1 MRFFYAQ
8 SSNNKIVVT
17 APWQTFASYQII
29 DQVVGVIP
37 YAYTDSSGRRSFKET
52 DIKEVNYYP
61 LNSKHFRIEVLFSNT
76 FKPKGGATI
85 QLKAVFSK
93 SQGTQIF
100 SLPYVKLSSV
110 DIGKGSTEP
119 RTLAISRENDLE
131 SPLTTFKVY
140 LDGDY
145 VETESYSSK
154 AFSADISKY
163 DSINRRLE
171 YVGVTSS
178 NITSSQIL
186 QAISNNQGKYLTTS
200 NFTEVYN
207 ENSSYFYVYIEN
219 ASTEFIEFG
228 TKTRARGYD
237 CFDSTASN
245 YEAGTEINNNSCVY
259 TLREPENIVIKT
271 TVRNSLSDVLYIEKN
286 LSSSTF
292 TDATDFSSTSLTV
305 KGVADTS
312 PTTKA
317 LNIEGDFAVL
327 QVGWE
332 NHEASFA
339 LDTYFNSF
347 PTAAI
352 SIRETVTG
360 GGTGTTRSFTF
371 PLLKI
376 ASIGC
381 TDNTALNYDANA
393 EEACANCCIYCEDLK
408 VELQAQWPSSGSVS
422 AITTTND
429 VTDDDNT
436 IVIGNFAPQEFGD
449 EYAYYLSQSPG
460 SYWTVNIYADADVVQ
475 DVNLNSGNQAT
486 LLGSALISDTNDAS
500 SANSVQHLTGPS
512 SNSGLFPGQ
521 LYWLEYVFNNGSGC
535 TWYWYQKFTVPYD
548 GCLDPSATNYN
559 PIPGNTGNGNCEY
572 SDDIT
577 VCTQTVIAS
586 LSQPTLINND
596 QAMTTLTIYGLS
608 SDGEIVDAFGV
619 FAANYSLL
627 DNSQTPPE
635 FLGTFNITSGSTT
648 EENNPFTSNILIP
661 QNTTASVT
669 IVDLGT
675 TCGEVLTLDHPGIV
689 TVPGCTDPFALNY
702 NPNANVDDGKC
713 FYCDEFSITASTI
726 NPTGDCEN
734 SNCDGIINFEVN
746 SPVNF
751 QITVS
756 SNTPPFQQQ
765 LAVNQTA
772 VKNLCSAIYSATAVL
787 YFPSTNNTCEI
798 STQSPITL
806 TVNTSGCGCTDP
818 NATNYDPLA
827 TVNDGSCII
836 EGCTNP
842 LAVNF
847 NSNATVDDGSCFFSA
862 TYEPECIP
870 NSVITTVSPIN
881 YETTLK
887 NIKACVAE
895 EGTRMLFKIKGG
907 IVCDTTEQIKL
918 TLVSY
923 LLNRIGLECL
933 YNCNYTFPYTNNGGE
948 LPTGTETYL
957 ETFINFVRKYCTV
970 CSVADQ
976 RLPTINEQGES
987 NILNFISFENGDN
1000 IDL

>member
-17 APWQTFASYQII
+17 APWQTFASYQIT
-29 DQVVGVIP
+29 DQAVGVIP

-76 FKPKGGATI
+76 FKPQGGATI
-85 QLKAVFSK
+85 QLKAVFAK
-93 SQGTQIF
+93 SQNTQIF
-100 SLPYVKLSSV
+100 SLPYVKSSSV
-110 DIGKGSTEP
+110 DIGRGSTEP

-140 LDGDY
+140 VDGDY

-219 ASTEFIEFG
+219 VSTEFIEFP
-228 TKTRARGYD
+228 TKTRTRGDD

-245 YEAGTEINNNSCVY
+245 YQSLAEINNNSCVY

-292 TDATDFSSTSLTV
+292 TNATDFSSTTLTV

-312 PTTKA
+312 PSTKA

-332 NHEASFA
+332 NTEASLA
-339 LDTYFNSF
+339 LDTYFNSS
-347 PTAAI
+347 PTATI
-352 SIRETVTG
+352 SIKETVTG
-360 GGTGTTRSFTF
+360 GGTGTTRGFTF

-393 EEACANCCIYCEDLK
+393 EEACADCCMYCEDLRA
-408 VELQAQWPSSGSVS
+408 VLQAQWPGSGAVS
-422 AITTTND
+422 AIATTND

-436 IVIGNFAPQEFGD
+436 LVIGNFALQGSSD
-449 EYAYYLSQSPG
+449 EYAFYLSQSPG
-460 SYWTVNIYADADVVQ
+460 SYWTINIYADADVVP
-475 DVNLNSGNQAT
+475 DANLNNGDQAT
-486 LLGSALISDTNDAS
+486 LLGSALVSDINDSS

-512 SNSGLFPGQ
+512 NNSGLFPGQ
-521 LYWLEYVFNNGSGC
+521 LYWAEYVFNNGAGC
-535 TWYWYQKFTVPYD
+535 TWYVYQKFPVPYN
-548 GCLDPSATNYN
+548 GCLDPSATNYD
-559 PIPGNTGNGNCEY
+559 PSPGNTGNGDCEY
-572 SDDIT
+572 PDDIT
-577 VCTQTVIAS
+577 VCTQVVVAA

-596 QAMTTLTIYGLS
+596 QAITTLTIYGMS
-608 SDGEIVDAFGV
+608 SDGENVDAFGI
-619 FAANYSLL
+619 FTANYSLF
-627 DNSQTPPE
+627 DNSQTPPA
-635 FLGTFNITSGSTT
+635 FLGTFNIAENSAAGG
-648 EENNPFTSNILIP
+648 NNPFTYNIIIP
-661 QNTTASVT
+661 QNTTINVN
-669 IVDLGT
+669 IVDLGS

-689 TVPGCTDPFALNY
+689 TIGGCTDPFAVNY

-713 FYCDEFSITASTI
+713 FYCDEFSITASSV
-726 NPTGDCEN
+726 NPTGDCED
-734 SNCDGIINFEVN
+734 SNCDGDISFEVN
-746 SPVNF
+746 APGDF
-751 QITVS
+751 QITLFSNLS
-756 SNTPPFQQQ
+756 SFQQQ
-765 LAVNQTA
+765 LAVNQTD
-772 VKNLCSAIYSATAVL
+772 VKNLCSAIYYATAVL
-787 YFPSTNNTCEI
+787 YFSNIDNTCEV
-798 STQSPITL
+798 STQSPIPL
-806 TVNTSGCGCTDP
+806 TVDTSGCGCTNPDAVNYNP
-818 NATNYDPLA
+818 AATTD
-827 TVNDGSCII
+827 DGSCLIV
-836 EGCTNP
+836 GCTNP
-842 LAVNF
+842 LAINYNPDASF
-847 NSNATVDDGSCFFSA
+847 DGGNCIFSA

-870 NSVITTVSPIN
+870 DSVMTTVSPID
-881 YETTLK
+881 YETTLD
-887 NIKACVAE
+887 NIKACVAQ
-895 EGTRMLFKIKGG
+895 EGTRMLFKIRGG
-907 IVCDTTEQIKL
+907 IICDTTEQIKL

-933 YNCNYTFPYTNNGGE
+933 YNCNYTFPYTSNGGE

-970 CSVADQ
+970 CSVDQ
-976 RLPTINEQGES
+976 HLPTVNEQGES